1 MMSRHQA
8 IINGKLL
15 WVDSPDP
22 TPEELA
28 EELAENETKRLMES
42 AEYHRDRRNFELFQ
56 SDWTQVADI
65 QGTMNDDTKSKWII
79 YRQSLRDL
87 PEHANWP
94 DLEYGDWP
102 LDLNGNN
109 NSGMDPP

>member
-1 MMSRHQA
+1 MNKRKVS
-8 IINGKLL
+8 INGIIQ
-15 WVDSPDP
+15 WVNDPDP

-28 EELAENETKRLMES
+28 EEISQRLS
-42 AEYHRDRRNFELFQ
+42 NLSDSFRDMRNSELFI

-65 QGTMNDDTKSKWII
+65 QGTMDDDTKSKWII

>member
-1 MMSRHQA
+1 M
-8 IINGKLL
+8 N
-15 WVDSPDP
+15 DPDP

-28 EELAENETKRLMES
+28 EEISQRLS
-42 AEYHRDRRNFELFQ
+42 NLSDSFRDMRNSELFI

-65 QGTMNDDTKSKWII
+65 QGTMDDDTKSKWTI